1 MLDPDRISNPTT
13 RPGRKQPSGGSA
25 ANISAGGGYA
35 ENSPDETSWATAA
48 TEQARP
54 GPARVAPVRIAPGR
68 VAPARIAPAEFAGG
82 TLAIVATP
90 IGNLGD
96 ITQRAIDC
104 LAAADLVLCE
114 DTRITGR
121 LLAHLG
127 LKRPLRPYHD
137 HNAARMRPAILRALG
152 EGQMVALVSDAGT
165 PLISDPGYR
174 LVREATDAGHRVT
187 PLPGAS
193 ALLAGLAVAG
203 LPTDRF
209 LFAGFLPPKAVA
221 RRAAISELR
230 ALRATL
236 VFYESGPRL
245 AAMLEDL
252 AAVLGPREAV
262 VARELTKLY
271 EETRRDR
278 LDALA
283 AHYAAAGGPKGE
295 IVVLVGPPDDA
306 GSARDDNALD
316 AMLVERLAR
325 LPLKAAVDEVAG
337 TSGRP
342 RSEVYRRALRLRD
355 GQE

>member
-1 MLDPDRISNPTT
+1 MKNRGPHNDPGPGKNRGPNPDNN
-13 RPGRKQPSGGSA
+13 PGPAKIPDPRDAATEPSGGSGA
-25 ANISAGGGYA
+25 STWPRDASDDPHKRG
-35 ENSPDETSWATAA
+35 AA
-48 TEQARP
+48 T
-54 GPARVAPVRIAPGR
+54 
-68 VAPARIAPAEFAGG
+68 G

-96 ITQRAIDC
+96 ITRRAIET

-114 DTRITGR
+114 DTRVTGR
-121 LLAHLG
+121 LLMHLG

-137 HNAARMRPAILRALG
+137 HNAARMRPEILGVLAT
-152 EGQMVALVSDAGT
+152 GQTVALVSDAGT

-174 LVREATDAGHRVT
+174 LVRDAVAAGHNVT

-193 ALLAGLAVAG
+193 ALLAALAIAG

-209 LFAGFLPPKAVA
+209 LFAGFLPPKSAA
-221 RRAAISELR
+221 RRTAIAEFR
-230 ALRATL
+230 NLRATL
-236 VFYESGPRL
+236 LFYESGPRL
-245 AAMLEDL
+245 AAMLADL
-252 AAVLGPREAV
+252 ADLLGPREAA

-295 IVVLVGPPDDA
+295 IVVLVGPPNEDAAILDDA
-306 GSARDDNALD
+306 ALD
-316 AMLVERLAR
+316 AMLTERLAR
-325 LPLKAAVDEVAG
+325 LPLKTAVDEVAG

-342 RSEVYRRALRLRD
+342 RREVYRRALALRD
-355 GQE
+355 TAP

>member
-1 MLDPDRISNPTT
+1 
-13 RPGRKQPSGGSA
+13 
-25 ANISAGGGYA
+25 
-35 ENSPDETSWATAA
+35 
-48 TEQARP
+48 
-54 GPARVAPVRIAPGR
+54 
-68 VAPARIAPAEFAGG
+68 
-82 TLAIVATP
+82 LAVVATP

-96 ITQRAIDC
+96 ITRRAIDC

-114 DTRITGR
+114 DTRVTGR

-137 HNAARMRPAILRALG
+137 HNAARMRPEILRAL
-152 EGQMVALVSDAGT
+152 EQGQTVALVSDAGT

-174 LVREATDAGHRVT
+174 LVREAIGAGHRVT

-252 AAVLGPREAV
+252 VALLGPREAV
-262 VARELTKLY
+262 IARELTKLY
-271 EETRRDR
+271 EETRRGR
-278 LDALA
+278 LDVLA

-295 IVVLVGPPDDA
+295 IVVLVGPPDET
-306 GSARDDNALD
+306 GSALDDDALD
-316 AMLVERLAR
+316 AMLVERLAK

-355 GQE
+355 SKE

>member
-1 MLDPDRISNPTT
+1 LDPDRISDPAT

-25 ANISAGGGYA
+25 ANISADTASA
-35 ENSPDETSWATAA
+35 ENSPDETSWADAA
-48 TEQARP
+48 PEKARP
-54 GPARVAPVRIAPGR
+54 RPARIAPGR
-68 VAPARIAPAEFAGG
+68 ANPGKSSGG

-96 ITQRAIDC
+96 ITRRAIDC

-137 HNAARMRPAILRALG
+137 HNAARMRPEILRAL
-152 EGQMVALVSDAGT
+152 EQGQMVALVSDAGT

-174 LVREATDAGHRVT
+174 LVREAIGAGHRVT

-209 LFAGFLPPKAVA
+209 LFAGFLPPKVVA

-230 ALRATL
+230 TLRATL

-252 AAVLGPREAV
+252 AALLGPREAV

-271 EETRRDR
+271 EETRRGR
-278 LDALA
+278 LDVLA

-306 GSARDDNALD
+306 GFALDDDALD
-316 AMLVERLAR
+316 AMLVERLAK
-325 LPLKAAVDEVAG
+325 LPLKSAVDEVAG

-355 GQE
+355 SKE

>member
-1 MLDPDRISNPTT
+1 MRTLGPDKNSGPHTSAT
-13 RPGRKQPSGGSA
+13 EPSGGSGA
-25 ANISAGGGYA
+25 STWPHDASGDRRKAG
-35 ENSPDETSWATAA
+35 AT
-48 TEQARP
+48 T
-54 GPARVAPVRIAPGR
+54 
-68 VAPARIAPAEFAGG
+68 G

-96 ITQRAIDC
+96 ITKRAIET

-114 DTRITGR
+114 DTRVTGR

-137 HNAARMRPAILRALG
+137 HNAARMRPEILQLLAM
-152 EGQMVALVSDAGT
+152 GQTVALVSDAGT

-174 LVREATDAGHRVT
+174 LVRDAIAAGHTVT

-193 ALLAGLAVAG
+193 ALLAALAIAG

-209 LFAGFLPPKAVA
+209 LFAGFLPPKSAA
-221 RRAAISELR
+221 RRAAIAEFR
-230 ALRATL
+230 TLRATL
-236 VFYESGPRL
+236 LFYESGPRL
-245 AAMLEDL
+245 AGMLADL
-252 AAVLGPREAV
+252 ADILGPREAA

-295 IVVLVGPPDDA
+295 IVVLVGPPDEDA
-306 GSARDDNALD
+306 AILDDAALD
-316 AMLVERLAR
+316 AMLTERLAR
-325 LPLKAAVDEVAG
+325 LPLKTAVDEVAG
-337 TSGRP
+337 ASGRP
-342 RSEVYRRALRLRD
+342 RREV
-355 GQE
+355 